1 MEADEGRRPV
11 RGKGEQRIKLKPI
24 FVWKQY
30 NIEPGIINNL
40 VSECEADA
48 CSGIL
53 IFPGAATLITA
64 SQNCTDSGHCPEGR
78 TSLQEVALAGPN

>member
-30 NIEPGIINNL
+30 NIEPGIIWYQNAKL
-40 VSECEADA
+40 HA

-53 IFPGAATLITA
+53 ILPGAATLITT

-78 TSLQEVALAGPN
+78 THLQEVALAGPN

>member
-30 NIEPGIINNL
+30 NIEPGIIWY
-40 VSECEADA
+40 
-48 CSGIL
+48 
-53 IFPGAATLITA
+53 
-64 SQNCTDSGHCPEGR
+64 QNAKLMHA
-78 TSLQEVALAGPN
+78 VVF